1 MSNRPL
7 KIGITGGIG
16 SGKTT
21 VCRIFEALGIPVYYA
36 DSRAKWLMVNDTDLV
51 NSIIDLFGKQ
61 AYLDDGG
68 LNRAYIAQLVFNDQ
82 SLLSQLNALVHP
94 AVAHDTLR
102 WNEEQ
107 IDVPYTLKE
116 AALLFE
122 SGSHLRLDKVIAVS
136 APEKLRINRV
146 MQRDQISE
154 AQVRSRMDKQMP
166 EAEKIAMA
174 DYIIYNDGEQSL
186 VSQVIEIHHLLCKMR

>member
-36 DSRAKWLMVNDTDLV
+36 DSRAKWLMVNDRQLI
-51 NSIIDLFGKQ
+51 NSIKNLLGTR
-61 AYLDDGG
+61 AYLPDGS
-68 LNRAYIAQLVFNDQ
+68 LNRSYISQLVFNDQ

-94 AVAHDTLR
+94 AVAEDTLK
-102 WNEEQ
+102 WHNEQRE
-107 IDVPYTLKE
+107 VPYTLKE

-122 SGSHLRLDKVIAVS
+122 SGSHLHLDKIIAVT
-136 APEKLRINRV
+136 APEPLRIQRV
-146 MQRDQISE
+146 MQRDDVSE
-154 AQVRSRMDKQMP
+154 AQVRSRIDKQMP
-166 EAEKIAMA
+166 EAEKIARA
-174 DYIIYNDGEQSL
+174 DYIIYNDGQQL
-186 VSQVIEIHHLLCKMR
+186 IVPQVLEIHHLLCKMK